1 VTRLISTILLT
12 FLISGCSILPW
23 SGDDDSEILIFLSA
37 DQFNTWDLTAKF
49 SVTSPEGT
57 ESGSVR
63 WILGAE
69 EERLDILSPTGAAVA
84 RLTVTGDQARLKT
97 DGNEYTAPDAE
108 SLFKEALDL
117 QFPVSAMR
125 SWIRGLESPDLPLH
139 SIKKDSEGR
148 ITTLVQNGWT
158 VEYSGSLS
166 IASGHYRYEV
176 PRRLSAS
183 KDEFEIRWANTEWQ
197 IPVQ

>member
-1 VTRLISTILLT
+1 MTRLTFTIFLI

-23 SGDDDSEILIFLSA
+23 SSDDDSEILTFLSA
-37 DQFNTWDLTAKF
+37 DQFKTWDLTAKF

-57 ESGSVR
+57 KSGSVR
-63 WILGAE
+63 WILGTQ

-84 RLTVTGDQARLKT
+84 RLTISENQARLKT
-97 DGNEYTAPDAE
+97 DDNEYIASDAE
-108 SLFKEALDL
+108 SLFKEALNL
-117 QFPVSAMR
+117 QFPVNAMR
-125 SWIRGLESPDLPLH
+125 SWIRGFESPDLPLQ

-148 ITTLVQNGWT
+148 ITALMQDGW
-158 VEYSGSLS
+158 VVRYSGSLS
-166 IASGHYRYEV
+166 IESGQHRYEV